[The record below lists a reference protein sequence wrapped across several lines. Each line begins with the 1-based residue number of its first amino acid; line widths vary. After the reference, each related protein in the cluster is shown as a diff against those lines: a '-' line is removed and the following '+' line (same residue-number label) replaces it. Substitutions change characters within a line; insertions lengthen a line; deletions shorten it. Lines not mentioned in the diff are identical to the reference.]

1 MAWDFCNL
9 RAAYWT
15 RYSVPSRPQS
25 ALFQMVNSLTRG
37 FSWIALHWRTSAVI
51 ACAAIGIA
59 ATTRR
64 YLETDEAR
72 VHREQRNRKKEL
84 RALADKISTYGRKVH
99 QRYPTGDVVV
109 SERDL
114 AEQLR
119 KHPDIVATALR
130 LLAAT
135 ECRHAHERVEWK
147 ARTAPLLGVEVA
159 RAGTEHGNRRARS
172 CSTDYITP
180 IRLRMVA
187 NCNGDTVPN
196 ARVVLNGPDANDP
209 SHNRDKRKRI
219 LRIPRSQTGNDISD
233 QHQRKRF

>member
-1 MAWDFCNL
+1 M
-9 RAAYWT
+9 
-15 RYSVPSRPQS
+15 
-25 ALFQMVNSLTRG
+25 NSLTRG

-84 RALADKISTYGRKVH
+84 RALADKISTYGRKAH

-119 KHPDIVATALR
+119 KHPDIVATALN
-130 LLAAT
+130 LLLG
-135 ECRHAHERVEWK
+135 EQKVQK
-147 ARTAPLLGVEVA
+147 APLSG
-159 RAGTEHGNRRARS
+159 
-172 CSTDYITP
+172 YWK
-180 IRLRMVA
+180 
-187 NCNGDTVPN
+187 
-196 ARVVLNGPDANDP
+196 LNV
-209 SHNRDKRKRI
+209 
-219 LRIPRSQTGNDISD
+219 
-233 QHQRKRF
+233 